1 MHWFVA
7 IDVLGGVIGIRP
19 LLGQGHLIDGTG
31 RWLPPFSYIMLMF
44 WNYLF
49 ENDTLLHCDEC

>member
-1 MHWFVA
+1 MQWFVP
-7 IDVLGGVIGIRP
+7 IDVLGGAIGIEP
-19 LLGQGHLIDGTG
+19 SLGQGHPIGGTG
-31 RWLPPFSYIMLMF
+31 KWLPPFSYIMLML